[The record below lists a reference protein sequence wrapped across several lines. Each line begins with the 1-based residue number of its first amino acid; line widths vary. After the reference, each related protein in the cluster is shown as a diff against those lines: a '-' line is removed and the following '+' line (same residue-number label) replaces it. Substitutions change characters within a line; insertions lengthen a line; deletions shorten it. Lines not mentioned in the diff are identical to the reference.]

1 MGEPAQITLSDLTSF
16 RPLDARSGVSIEPA
30 GYEGARVEVDDLQ
43 ILDDHPAAPVLRIR
57 GIDQATFEV
66 LVDRYGE
73 RFTGLALWNCPNID
87 DLTPLET
94 LPQLTHVAIYRNLRT
109 ARLWD
114 IAKTPNV
121 TGLHLTDFRHLHS
134 LDDLAKATFLEE
146 LELGDMISKPKVVVE
161 SLEPLAHLEALI
173 SLRLVVL
180 RVDDDRVQPL
190 GALRR
195 LRRLRSPLN
204 LWTTEQCAWLRA
216 HLPEEAE
223 GPVLE
228 PVAQTRTSAGPRD
241 TRVIG
246 RRKPWLNSAEDSER
260 IARYVADYWALV
272 DRYRNDPTVDPVS

>member
-1 MGEPAQITLSDLTSF
+1 MGEQAQLSLRDLTSSGS
-16 RPLDARSGVSIEPA
+16 LDAPSCVSVEPG
-30 GYEGARVEVDDLQ
+30 GYEGARVEVDDLVV
-43 ILDDHPAAPVLRIR
+43 LDDHAAATFLRIR
-57 GIDQATFEV
+57 GIDQHTFEV
-66 LVDRYGE
+66 LVGRYGD
-73 RFTGLALWNCPNID
+73 RFTGLALWNCPNIE

-94 LPQLTHVAIYRNLRT
+94 LPQLSHVAIYRNLRAT
-109 ARLWD
+109 RLWD

-134 LDDLAKATFLEE
+134 LDDLAKATSLEE
-146 LELGDMISKPKVVVE
+146 LELGDMISKPKVVFE
-161 SLEPLAHLEALI
+161 SLDPLARLDALT
-173 SLRLVVL
+173 SLRLVVQ

-195 LRRLRSPLN
+195 LRRLTSPLN

-223 GPVLE
+223 GAVLE
-228 PVAQTRTSAGPRD
+228 PVARMRTSLGSRD

-246 RRKPWLNSAEDSER
+246 RRKPWLNSDKDSER

-272 DRYRNDPTVDPVS
+272 DRYRDDPTLDPTS